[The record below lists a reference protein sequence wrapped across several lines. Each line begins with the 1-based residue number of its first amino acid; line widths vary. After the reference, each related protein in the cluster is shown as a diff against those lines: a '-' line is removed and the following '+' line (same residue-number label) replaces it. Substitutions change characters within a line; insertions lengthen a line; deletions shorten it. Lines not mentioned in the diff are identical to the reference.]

1 VMADVDKD
9 YLLIAAPKT
18 REDTYNTLT
27 RKITDE
33 NDLATQYKFAVPD
46 LKVGTLDSLMALS
59 DDLGRVDGYVEGV
72 ARKIAQQLYEV
83 LDNPTDRGEVLTV
96 GQNNY
101 ENYIRYFNWDEAK
114 YPSTQSLKVITE
126 VIHAQ
131 CHKFDEELKNKA
143 SEYNNLVH
151 TLSAEERKAGG
162 NLSLRDI
169 SESVKQ
175 EDVVQT
181 EYMETVFIVVT
192 KHSYKDFLATYE
204 RLNQY
209 VLPRS
214 AKQLDEDNEYTLV
227 RVVLFKKFVQD
238 FANSC
243 REKRWIVKDY
253 VYDPNKSLKAEKKKM
268 EAERDKLKKNMI
280 RWCKTNF
287 AESFVGWVHI
297 KAIRTFVE
305 SVLRYG
311 LPINFQ
317 AVLLMPK
324 KGKQTK
330 LRKVLSDMFSHL
342 AAKSVFNHKG
352 EDDDM
357 ENFFPYV
364 SLDVNLNMN
373 PTK

>member
-1 VMADVDKD
+1 MADVDKD

>member
-1 VMADVDKD
+1 VDKD

>member
-1 VMADVDKD
+1 MTDVDKD

>member
-1 VMADVDKD
+1 MADVDKD

-33 NDLATQYKFAVPD
+33 NDLANQYKFAVPD

>member
-101 ENYIRYFNWDEAK
+101 ENHIRYFNWDEAK